1 MYQSRFK
8 IKISFLKTRSKK
20 RQPKSYKKIKNGEIN
35 VNTPFSTVG
44 MNVLGSFLAVAYRV
58 RGTQESQSDL

>member
-8 IKISFLKTRSKK
+8 IKSSFVKPRSKK
-20 RQPKSYKKIKNGEIN
+20 RLRKRYKTMKNGEIN

-44 MNVLGSFLAVAYRV
+44 MNVLGSFLAVAYLV